1 MKTHIFA
8 IIVAAILFGA
18 CSGPD
23 RSLEISVKNPLDL
36 ERVDEMIEISMDQV
50 ASQLSLDD
58 ADQVFILNEQGTEVP
73 YQITY
78 DKKLIFPASVAP
90 LAESKYVVKVGEPTN
105 VPVKVCGK
113 VYPERMDD
121 LAWENDL
128 VGFRAYGPTLQSK
141 GERGFGYDLFV
152 KRGTTEPVLEKM
164 YAMETDQAT
173 WAQINELKK
182 TDPAAAEEL
191 RRSITYHVDKGY
203 GMDCYAVGPTL
214 GGGVAALL
222 ENDEIVYPWCYKDY
236 EILDNGPLRFT
247 AKLVFTP
254 LSVKGKDNVIETRV
268 ITLDLNSHLNRT
280 AVSYTQLEESMPI
293 VTGIVMHNTDGA
305 VVTDAEKGYMTYV
318 DPTTGPDQGR
328 IFMGAAFP
336 NEVKEAKTSLFSD
349 AEKKQRNNA
358 CGHVLAVSEYNPEAE
373 YVYYWG
379 FAWDR
384 ADIQTPEAWNA
395 YMLNFAQKVRNP
407 LTVSVK

>member
-1 MKTHIFA
+1 MKTHVFA
-8 IIVAAILFGA
+8 IIVAAFLFGA
-18 CSGPD
+18 CSEPE
-23 RSLEISVKNPLDL
+23 RSLEISVKNPLNL
-36 ERVDEMIEISMDQV
+36 ERMDEMIEVSMEQV
-50 ASQLSLDD
+50 ASQLSLEGS
-58 ADQVFILNEQGTEVP
+58 DQVFILNEKGTEVP
-73 YQITY
+73 YQVTY
-78 DKKLIFPASVAP
+78 DQKLIFPVSVAP

-105 VPVKVCGK
+105 VPVKACGK

-128 VGFRAYGPTLQSK
+128 VGFRAYGPALQSK
-141 GERGFGYDLFV
+141 GERGFGYDLFT

-173 WAQINELKK
+173 WDKIKELKK

-222 ENDEIVYPWCYKDY
+222 DNEEIVYPWCYKDC

-280 AVSYTQLEESMPI
+280 AVSYTQLEEPMPI

-305 VVTDAEKGYMTYV
+305 VVTDAENGYMTYV

-336 NEVKEAKTSLFSD
+336 NEVKEAKTCLFSD
-349 AEKKQRNNA
+349 SEKKQRNNA
-358 CGHVLAVSEYNPEAE
+358 SGHVLAVSEYHPETE

-379 FAWDR
+379 NLFSFF
-384 ADIQTPEAWNA
+384 IC
-395 YMLNFAQKVRNP
+395 
-407 LTVSVK
+407 